1 MVIGGCPYKENQ
13 KSGTSETGPSTT
25 PSQVSTNRAA
35 GNLTINTPTLIANRA
50 VVTNGSGKLA
60 TSAVTATELGYLDGV
75 TSRIQTQLNNITGDI
90 SDIQSTLEGL
100 SGGGGT
106 YITSG
111 FSAYNGHSAI
121 GFGNDGFGI
130 GTITSSGAISGT
142 YMKTSDITT
151 GSHTHWTRVTSLG
164 ADAQSR
170 PANVVISLS
179 SETTSFTP
187 IAAIVF

>member
-1 MVIGGCPYKENQ
+1 M
-13 KSGTSETGPSTT
+13 TL
-25 PSQVSTNRAA
+25 NRGS
-35 GNLTINTPTLIANRA
+35 GNLTISTPTLIANRA

-111 FSAYNGHSAI
+111 FSAYSGHSAI
-121 GFGNDGFGI
+121 GFGDDKRG
-130 GTITSSGAISGT
+130 SGAISCLGFGQMGSDSTITGHYLTIFQTT
-142 YMKTSDITT
+142 Y
-151 GSHTHWTRVTSLG
+151 L
-164 ADAQSR
+164 
-170 PANVVISLS
+170 
-179 SETTSFTP
+179 TSFASNTGT
-187 IAAIVF
+187 IYNLEFAIVF